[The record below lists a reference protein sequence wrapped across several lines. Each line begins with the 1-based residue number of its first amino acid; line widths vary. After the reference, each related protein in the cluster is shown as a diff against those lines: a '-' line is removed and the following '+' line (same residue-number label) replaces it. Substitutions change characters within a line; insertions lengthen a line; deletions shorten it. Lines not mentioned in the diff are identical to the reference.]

1 MNLSFRNFSFQSIAT
16 ALLVCLTL
24 LTLSAIPEARAE
36 GDDDRHGMVNDLDL
50 PSGAEQLQNGKDR
63 YQARCSYC
71 HRPDGRGGSS
81 GVSLASQKYKWGS
94 KASDI
99 YSSIS
104 AGRRGTKM
112 GAFGNPETGL
122 STDEIFNII
131 AYIRTLQELKIADDK
146 ATPKTQ

>member
-1 MNLSFRNFSFQSIAT
+1 MNITTLKFSFQSVVM
-16 ALLVCLTL
+16 ALLFGLALMALT
-24 LTLSAIPEARAE
+24 SAPQARAE
-36 GDDDRHGMVNDLDL
+36 GDDDRHGMVNDIDL
-50 PSGAEQLQNGKDR
+50 PTGAEQLQNGKDR

-99 YSSIS
+99 YSTIS

-112 GAFGNPETGL
+112 GAFGNPDTGL
-122 STDEIFNII
+122 TTDEIFNII
-131 AYIRTLQELKIADDK
+131 AYIRTLQEWKIADDK
-146 ATPKTQ
+146 AAPKQ

>member
-1 MNLSFRNFSFQSIAT
+1 MNLSLQNIASA
-16 ALLVCLTL
+16 ALLSLMLMTL
-24 LTLSAIPEARAE
+24 ASPLQVRAE

-50 PSGAEQLQNGKDR
+50 PTGAEQLQNGKDR

-99 YSSIS
+99 YSTIS
-104 AGRRGTKM
+104 AGRKGTKM

-122 STDEIFNII
+122 TTDEIFNII
-131 AYIRTLQELKIADDK
+131 AYIRVLQEWKITDDK
-146 ATPKTQ
+146 AAPKQ